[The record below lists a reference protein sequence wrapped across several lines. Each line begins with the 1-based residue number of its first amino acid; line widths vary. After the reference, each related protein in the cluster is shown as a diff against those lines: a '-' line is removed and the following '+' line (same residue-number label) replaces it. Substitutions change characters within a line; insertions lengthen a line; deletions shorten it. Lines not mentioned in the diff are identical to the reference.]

1 LDTVIID
8 NKDKPNAEG
17 QPGDQVMDYQQKQLQ
32 ELITQDAKD
41 QQALNFEREKAAIKR
56 V

>member
-1 LDTVIID
+1 LILWFID

-17 QPGDQVMDYQQKQLQ
+17 QPGGQVMDYQQKQLQ
-32 ELITQDAKD
+32 ELITQDSKD
-41 QQALNFEREKAAIKR
+41 QQALNFEREKAAIRR